1 MHKLQ
6 KYMPK
11 PQTQGRSRG
20 VQRGAPL
27 WSNFDPEFNN
37 FNNYVGRK

>member
-1 MHKLQ
+1 MRKLQ

-20 VQRGAPL
+20 VKGGAPPL
-27 WSNFDPEFNN
+27 RNF
-37 FNNYVGRK
+37 